1 MSLTMKP
8 YPGVPRS
15 NITLVGALVQRLPL
29 DIREAFIDAY
39 RERGNDVLRDPL
51 IGIWLRAEDDQLNRI
66 LRQKM
71 LPYRHHGVN

>member
-15 NITLVGALVQRLPL
+15 NITLVGALVNRLPP

-39 RERGNDVLRDPL
+39 REHGNDVLHDPL
-51 IGIWLRAEDDQLNRI
+51 IALWLRTDEDQLNRI